1 VSSPL
6 ETMSPVRLHDP
17 QALLDPG
24 GASVGTRWEWVA
36 RKNHLTPGSYGRGR
50 LEGRPTGKPS
60 RRDRP
65 VKPGPRPFH
74 AGHSWL
80 AAVVPSEASRFRVF
94 DPDIAD
100 TLARAGA
107 QLVDDDPDVE
117 IGPVV
122 HLSGEAPI
130 VISNLGV
137 SPASSRSRPR
147 RIASRVRT
155 HADVRTRSERARRAL
170 RRRGYSHIAL
180 LPWDRDQVLRL
191 PNLARPTRISLAERF
206 PCQVVLVGS
215 RHPRGETAFEHAVS
229 EAGKL
234 VGFTL
239 RPTWPLPRA
248 SGLVALCDEGVLRV
262 ATGPGGHQIDAQTH
276 ALQALAAASPSGP
289 VAQRVSRI
297 LGEGR
302 VGLTRWSFEL
312 RLPGVPAPPSIDP
325 SLVESCV
332 EFLVALHELGGDRE
346 ADRGIEQAQILGCVL
361 APDKRKRLR
370 ELARR
375 VDEALGEMPRG
386 FAHGDFCTNN
396 LLVHEGRLAGVVD
409 WEAANSSCLPMV
421 DLLHL
426 LAAQRAG
433 VYEWGPVIIEY
444 LLPLMRRRGDT
455 VIRDY
460 LGRLGLDPDP
470 PQLEA
475 LVAAYWLAR
484 ASYQIGMYLD
494 RGRDQ
499 VWIERNV
506 TRVLETLAPA

>member
-1 VSSPL
+1 
-6 ETMSPVRLHDP
+6 MD
-17 QALLDPG
+17 
-24 GASVGTRWEWVA
+24 
-36 RKNHLTPGSYGRGR
+36 Y
-50 LEGRPTGKPS
+50 
-60 RRDRP
+60 
-65 VKPGPRPFH
+65 
-74 AGHSWL
+74 
-80 AAVVPSEASRFRVF
+80 
-94 DPDIAD
+94 
-100 TLARAGA
+100 
-107 QLVDDDPDVE
+107 DPDVE
-117 IGPVV
+117 IGPVD

-130 VISNLGV
+130 VISNLSV
-137 SPASSRSRPR
+137 SPAGNRSRPL
-147 RIASRVRT
+147 RIASRVRN
-155 HADVRTRSERARRAL
+155 HADIRTRSERARWAL

-191 PNLARPTRISLAERF
+191 PNLARPTRIALAERF

-215 RHPRGETAFEHAVS
+215 RRPRSETAFEHAVF

-234 VGFTL
+234 VGRTL

-248 SGLVALCDEGVLRV
+248 SGLVALCDEDVLRV
-262 ATGPGGHQIDAQTH
+262 ATGPGGRQIDAQTH
-276 ALQALAAASPSGP
+276 ALQALAAASPPGP

-297 LGEGR
+297 LGEGQM
-302 VGLTRWSFEL
+302 GITRWSLEL
-312 RLPGVPAPPSIDP
+312 RLLGVPAPHSLDG
-325 SLVESCV
+325 SLVASCV
-332 EFLVALHELGGDRE
+332 EFLVSLHGLGGD
-346 ADRGIEQAQILGCVL
+346 ADVDRGIEQAQILESIL
-361 APDKRKRLR
+361 PPDKRKRLS

-409 WEAANSSCLPMV
+409 WEAASCSCPPMF

-426 LAAQRAG
+426 LATRRAN
-433 VYEWGPVIIEY
+433 VYRWGPAIIGY
-444 LLPLMRRRGDT
+444 LLPLMRRRGDA

-460 LGRLGLDPDP
+460 LERLGLDPDP

-484 ASYQIGMYLD
+484 ASYQIEMYLD

>member
-1 VSSPL
+1 
-6 ETMSPVRLHDP
+6 M
-17 QALLDPG
+17 
-24 GASVGTRWEWVA
+24 
-36 RKNHLTPGSYGRGR
+36 
-50 LEGRPTGKPS
+50 
-60 RRDRP
+60 
-65 VKPGPRPFH
+65 
-74 AGHSWL
+74 
-80 AAVVPSEASRFRVF
+80 VPSQASRFRVF
-94 DPDIAD
+94 DADIAD

-107 QLVDDDPDVE
+107 QLVDDEPDVE
-117 IGPVV
+117 IGPVER
-122 HLSGEAPI
+122 LSGEAPI
-130 VISNLGV
+130 AISNLSV
-137 SPASSRSRPR
+137 SQPSSRSRVHR
-147 RIASRVRT
+147 FASRVSA
-155 HADVRTRSERARRAL
+155 HADVRTRSERAGRAL
-170 RRRGYSHIAL
+170 RQRGYSHIAV
-180 LPWDRDQVLRL
+180 LPWDRGQVLRL
-191 PNLARPTRISLAERF
+191 PNLARPTRIALAERF

-215 RHPRGETAFEHAVS
+215 RHPRGETAFERAVTD
-229 EAGKL
+229 AGKL

-248 SGLVALCDEGVLRV
+248 SGLVALCDESVLRV
-262 ATGPGGHQIDAQTH
+262 ATGPGGRQIDAQTH
-276 ALQALAAASPSGP
+276 ALQALADASPPGP

-297 LGEGR
+297 LGEGQM
-302 VGLTRWSFEL
+302 GLTRWSLEL
-312 RLPGVPAPPSIDP
+312 RLLGVPAPHSLDG
-325 SLVESCV
+325 SLVASCV
-332 EFLVALHELGGDRE
+332 EFLVSLHGLGGD
-346 ADRGIEQAQILGCVL
+346 ADVDRGIEQAQILGSVL
-361 APDKRKRLR
+361 PPDLRKRLS

-386 FAHGDFCTNN
+386 FAHGDFCTDN

-409 WEAANSSCLPMV
+409 WEAASSSYPPMF

-426 LAAQRAG
+426 LATRHVN
-433 VYEWGPVIIEY
+433 VYQWGPAIIHY

-484 ASYQIGMYLD
+484 ASYQVGMYLD